1 MIVIPPPVEME
12 PIENSLE
19 EKDAESSVTE
29 DYSSKRSNE
38 KDIERQDAR
47 KGYQSEHPETGPRHS
62 MRDESLAASPTPA
75 RQDILASPFDAEAKA
90 RSLLK
95 PQDTGKTKYTDSPSK
110 KSAKG
115 PANEARYLPHQAVG
129 RLRSYE
135 KPRPTNHTV
144 GEPHQPIDRQEYYE
158 DVKYGATGP
167 EKSPISTSYPVP
179 PLGKPRSYERI
190 RPEYLRTTSASQ
202 PVGIRKI
209 YKIKTY
215 DEPEK
220 APNKHVKFSQP
231 LASPTTLDV
240 PTGSE
245 PSRSDTPLSSPGNTV
260 ARDPTVISCTIDD
273 IMKPLLPRQ
282 SNYTPVYIADTSGS
296 QNGCS
301 DMPPSSPKTT
311 VARDPT
317 ESPRT
322 TSRATGR
329 PPLPRQSYYM
339 PAHSSDTRGSH
350 HGSSKMNSSKQSNTS
365 TSREVESSD
374 GKVDKEKEGWACNRT
389 SCHRHFQNPFATR
402 EEAKKHIRKAHRKDR
417 TGSE

>member
-1 MIVIPPPVEME
+1 ME
-12 PIENSLE
+12 PTETGLE
-19 EKDAESSVTE
+19 EPQAESSKTGE
-29 DYSSKRSNE
+29 DDSKRSNK
-38 KDIERQDAR
+38 KDTNHQNA
-47 KGYQSEHPETGPRHS
+47 KNCYQSEHPENGPRHS
-62 MRDESLAASPTPA
+62 MRDESLAALPTPA
-75 RQDILASPFDAEAKA
+75 RQDIQASPFDAEAKA
-90 RSLLK
+90 RSPLK
-95 PQDTGKTKYTDSPSK
+95 PQDTGKTKYTDSPSE

-115 PANEARYLPHQAVG
+115 PVNEARYLPPQALG

-135 KPRPTNHTV
+135 KPRPTDHIV
-144 GEPHQPIDRQEYYE
+144 GKPHQPIDRLKRYE
-158 DVKYGATGP
+158 DVKYGATDP
-167 EKSPISTSYPVP
+167 ERSPVSTSYPVP

-202 PVGIRKI
+202 PTGIRKI

-231 LASPTTLDV
+231 LASSTTLDV
-240 PTGSE
+240 PTETE
-245 PSRSDTPLSSPGNTV
+245 PSRPDTSPSSPGTAV

-282 SNYTPVYIADTSGS
+282 SNYTPVYSSDTRGS
-296 QNGCS
+296 QHGCS
-301 DMPPSSPKTT
+301 DTPPSSPKTT

-322 TSRATGR
+322 TCRATSR
-329 PPLPRQSYYM
+329 PPLPRQSDYI
-339 PAHSSDTRGSH
+339 PVHSSDNRGPYHCSLKDN
-350 HGSSKMNSSKQSNTS
+350 GSKKSTQS

-374 GKVDKEKEGWACNRT
+374 GKDGKEKEGWACNRT
-389 SCHRHFQNPFATR
+389 SCHRHFQHPFATR
-402 EEAKKHIRKAHRKDR
+402 EEAKKHIRKAHKKDR